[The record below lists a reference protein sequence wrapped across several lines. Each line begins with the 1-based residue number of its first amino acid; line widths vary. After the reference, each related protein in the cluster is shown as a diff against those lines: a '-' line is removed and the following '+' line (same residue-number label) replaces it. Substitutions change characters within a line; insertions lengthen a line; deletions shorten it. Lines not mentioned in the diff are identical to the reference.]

1 VTQIPKLPARSSFR
15 DRLPDAQTAKTVV
28 AAVVA
33 YAVAAGFTRSSST
46 LIAPLT
52 ALLVTQVTV
61 FETLTTSTRRVV
73 AVVSGVLLALLLS
86 GFAQLHW
93 WSLAVVLV
101 ASFTIGAVLRL
112 EDHSTEVAISAMLV
126 FAVGGSHATANAR
139 VVETLIGAAV
149 GIAFNL
155 VIAPTRVEPA
165 GAAIRGLA
173 DRTAQ
178 LLAATAADLRGD
190 WSHERAARLLA
201 DARRLRH
208 EVGRAEDTFADA
220 ERSLRFNPRGAR
232 LRANAP
238 SLRAALAAL
247 EHVSV
252 SVRSLARVL
261 ADRTDDDVTNLRTLG
276 PGDGGRQ
283 ALSVL
288 LGHLSDAVR
297 AFATLAVDD
306 VRAPTGG
313 DDELLAI
320 LDRALETRRRLTDVL
335 AVDAHDEPRLWTLH
349 GTLLAAVDRMLREL
363 DPRAGSEASNVPRSA
378 LPPTRW
384 RRQQRVMARKALTGV
399 VHVAR
404 VGGATTKRLGTSSHR
419 PANAAAGRWRR
430 SVRSR

>member
-1 VTQIPKLPARSSFR
+1 MRKSPTPLRN
-15 DRLPDAQTAKTVV
+15 RLPGAQTAKTVV
-28 AAVVA
+28 AAVVS
-33 YAVAAGFTRSSST
+33 YVVAAALTRSSST

-101 ASFTIGAVLRL
+101 ASFTIGSLLRL

-139 VVETLIGAAV
+139 IVETLIGAGV

-165 GAAIRGLA
+165 GAAIRGVA
-173 DRTAQ
+173 ERTAQ
-178 LLAATAADLRGD
+178 VLAAAAADLRGN

-201 DARRLRH
+201 EARRLRH
-208 EVGRAEDTFADA
+208 EVDRAEDIFAEA
-220 ERSLRFNPRGAR
+220 ERSLRLNPRGAR

-261 ADRTDDDVTNLRTLG
+261 ADRTDDDATNLRTLG

-297 AFATLAVDD
+297 AFASLAVDD

-320 LDRALETRRRLTDVL
+320 VDRALETRRRLSGVL

-349 GTLLAAVDRMLREL
+349 GTLLAAIDRMLQEL
-363 DPRAGSEASNVPRSA
+363 DPRAGAEASNVPRA
-378 LPPTRW
+378 APVQPRW
-384 RRQQRVMARKALTGV
+384 RKQQRTMARKALTGV
-399 VHVAR
+399 VHAAR
-404 VGGATTKRLGTSSHR
+404 IGGATTRRLGVSTQK
-419 PANAAAGRWRR
+419 PAKVAARR
-430 SVRSR
+430 LRRR

>member
-1 VTQIPKLPARSSFR
+1 MTSTRKTAANAPLRH
-15 DRLPDAQTAKTVV
+15 RLPGAQTVKTIV
-28 AAVVA
+28 AAVVS
-33 YAVAAGFTRSSST
+33 YVVAAALTRSSST

-61 FETLTTSTRRVV
+61 FETLTTSIRRVV
-73 AVVSGVLLALLLS
+73 AVVVGVLLALLLS

-93 WSLAVVLV
+93 WSLAVVLI
-101 ASFTIGAVLRL
+101 ASFTIGSLLRL
-112 EDHSTEVAISAMLV
+112 EDHSTEVAISAMLL
-126 FAVGGSHATANAR
+126 FAVRGSHATANAR

-165 GAAIRGLA
+165 GAAIRGVA
-173 DRTAQ
+173 ERTAQ
-178 LLAATAADLRGD
+178 LLSATAADLRHN
-190 WSHERAARLLA
+190 WTHEQAGRLLA

-208 EVGRAEDTFADA
+208 EVDRAEDIFAEA
-220 ERSLRFNPRGAR
+220 ERSLRLNPRGAR

-247 EHVSV
+247 EHVTV

-261 ADRTDDDVTNLRTLG
+261 ADRTDADATNARTLG

-288 LGHLSDAVR
+288 LGHLGDAVR
-297 AFATLAVDD
+297 AFASLAVDD
-306 VRAPTGG
+306 VRAPTSG
-313 DDELLAI
+313 DAELLAI
-320 LDRALETRRRLTDVL
+320 VDRAIETRRRLTDVL
-335 AVDAHDEPRLWTLH
+335 AVDPLEEPRLWTLH

-363 DPRAGSEASNVPRSA
+363 DPRTGSEASGMLRA
-378 LPPTRW
+378 APPQPRW
-384 RRQQRVMARKALTGV
+384 RKQQRTMARKALTGV

-404 VGGATTKRLGTSSHR
+404 VGGETTKRLKASSDR
-419 PANAAAGRWRR
+419 PAKSAARAFRR
-430 SVRSR
+430 NERRR